1 MGQIAIILY
10 SNPRFPEKSVIPNN
24 KKIVLESENGDALEV
39 IKHKLQFE
47 TETAHLF
54 NTGALIKV
62 SPITKT
68 IINAIYADY
77 HVRYPKL
84 MQLVKYLEKFE
95 DGEMFYYFDGEQTSV
110 QERLTAIQCL
120 PFFPTIGFVKTVHNK
135 FFHHYFMMGSMF
147 EHYSFGF
154 DGLECKAG
162 EEDKEKRCCRFCNT
176 TGKGNFRK
184 IAHAIPEALG
194 NKLLFCNEECD
205 SCNSRLASVESHFVH
220 LMDIRRAL
228 CKVPTKKTSKVISLY
243 GENFTLLPDE
253 QGSPNLYVK
262 REEVKHMGNG
272 RYSYHLKNSSEVT
285 NEGIYKALVKMVIDL
300 MPTSELTH
308 FRNTI
313 TWINGCQT
321 DRNLPSVFYAVR
333 SPKEHLYL
341 QPRLDLFLNTQQKYI
356 DSPYCTAILFTTD
369 IQYIFVVP
377 FVDIDMGQFKYN
389 DQLLGHWKRM
399 FTMLTPRQWVEQN
412 TSDTN
417 PAYTWLNFEFS
428 RSNKN
433 VHILD
438 GFEGIF
444 KKYKTEE
451 EKWLLN
457 NHQFPIF
464 EQKLITVESVSNVCF
479 ENLCNRWVS
488 QKELSDV
495 SINHN
500 LGESFVVMDTSNNS
514 VLVHLEFEVFNS
526 DNTTPF
532 FGCKGT
538 VKLEAKSM
546 DKFILVTENN
556 DTTNIEMDW
565 TFHKSVVLK
574 SAKAIEDK
582 MRKQRVGS
590 PFVNCSFEMAFDSE
604 RIIRAI
610 HVRYV

>member
-1 MGQIAIILY
+1 MEQIAIILY
-10 SNPRFPEKSVIPNN
+10 SNPRIPEKSVVPNN
-24 KKIVLESENGDALEV
+24 KEIVLESEDGDVLED

-68 IINAIYADY
+68 IINTIYDDY

-95 DGEMFYYFDGEQTSV
+95 DGEMFYYFDGEHSSV

-120 PFFPTIGFVKTVHNK
+120 PYFHKMGFVKTVHNK
-135 FFHHYFMMGSMF
+135 FFHYYFMMGCMF

-154 DGLECKAG
+154 DGIECKVG

-176 TGKGNFRK
+176 TGKSNFRK

-228 CKVPTKKTSKVISLY
+228 CKVPTKKTSKTISLY

-253 QGSPNLYVK
+253 QGTPNLYVK
-262 REEVKHMGNG
+262 REEVKHKGNG
-272 RYSYHLKNSSEVT
+272 WYSYHLKNSSEVT

-308 FRNTI
+308 FKNTI
-313 TWINGCQT
+313 NWINGYQT

-333 SPKEHLYL
+333 SPEERLYL
-341 QPRLDLFLNTQQKYI
+341 QPRLDLFFNTKQKYI
-356 DSPYCTAILFTTD
+356 DSPYCTAILFTVD

-377 FVDIDMGQFKYN
+377 FVDLDRGQFKYN
-389 DQLLGHWKRM
+389 EQLLEHWKRI
-399 FTMLTPRQWVEQN
+399 FTMLIPRQWVGQN

-438 GFEGIF
+438 GADKIF

-451 EKWLLN
+451 EKWQLN
-457 NHQFPIF
+457 NHQFPLF

-488 QKELSDV
+488 QRELSDV

-500 LGESFVVMDTSNNS
+500 LGESSVEMDTSNNS
-514 VLVHLEFEVFNS
+514 VLVNLEFDVFNS
-526 DNTTPF
+526 DNTIPF
-532 FGCKGT
+532 FRCKGK
-538 VKLEAKSM
+538 VKLEVKSM
-546 DKFILVTENN
+546 EKFILVTENN

-565 TFHKSVVLK
+565 TFYKSVVLK
-574 SAKAIEDK
+574 SAKAIEGK
-582 MRKQRVGS
+582 MRKQRLGT
-590 PFVNCSFEMAFDSE
+590 PFVNCSFEAAFDNE
-604 RIIRAI
+604 RLIRAI
-610 HVRYV
+610 KVWYL